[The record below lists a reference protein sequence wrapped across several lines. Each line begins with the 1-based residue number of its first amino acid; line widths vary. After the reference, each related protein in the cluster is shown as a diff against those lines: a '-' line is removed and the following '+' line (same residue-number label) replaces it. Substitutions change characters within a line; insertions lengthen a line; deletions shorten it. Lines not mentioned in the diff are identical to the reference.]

1 VDLNI
6 RHKTEF
12 PCRDTVSPFE
22 ICATELM
29 ALLLECSEGKSS
41 GPCNRA
47 LKRFDLNMD
56 FMSMKL
62 VDIGVSNWK
71 A

>member
-1 VDLNI
+1 
-6 RHKTEF
+6 
-12 PCRDTVSPFE
+12 
-22 ICATELM
+22 M
-29 ALLLECSEGKSS
+29 ALLLECSEIKSS

-62 VDIGVSNWK
+62 VDIGISNWK